1 MSNDIIS
8 KTDSINQSASN
19 TLKNIY
25 APIIENHIYHN
36 VLVCKNISNTIM
48 VNILY
53 IFLHAFFFFMYISDK
68 SQLTLYI
75 TSLIILIVHQL

>member
-36 VLVCKNISNTIM
+36 VLIK
-48 VNILY
+48 
-53 IFLHAFFFFMYISDK
+53 FKEKLHDVK
-68 SQLTLYI
+68 
-75 TSLIILIVHQL
+75 